1 MMKEKLLF
9 NPEGIDS
16 KESRKIIG
24 GNTTN
29 IFNLNNTK
37 YTWANRSYRTM
48 MENFWIPEKVD
59 LSNDRWENMDHN
71 EQEAYLGILSFLIFL
86 DSIQTNNLPNISDY
100 VTAPEV
106 NLVLAIQTYQE
117 AIHSQSYQYIV
128 ETVLPS
134 GIRDLAYNYWRKDY
148 VLFERT
154 NYIAS
159 IYQNFKDEP
168 TDKNFK
174 RVLIANY
181 LLEGLYF
188 YNGFNFFYN
197 LASRS
202 KMIGTSEIIR
212 YINRDELTHVVLF
225 QNFIGEIINWETD
238 YDWIVEM
245 FNTAVSHEIN
255 WSHHILRNDILGIT
269 NESTEEYT
277 KYLANRRSRNIK
289 MPEPLY
295 PDVEHNPYKHLEA
308 IADTIGKGSV
318 KTNIF
323 ENTVTSYNMASAIDG
338 WDKF

>member
-1 MMKEKLLF
+1 MKEKLLF
-9 NPEGIDS
+9 NPQGIDS

-24 GNTTN
+24 GDTTN

-59 LSNDRWENMDHN
+59 LSGDNWEAMDKH

-100 VTAPEV
+100 ITAPEI

-128 ETVLPS
+128 ETVLPV
-134 GIRDLAYNYWRKDY
+134 GLRDLAYNYWRKDN
-148 VLFERT
+148 VLFERIE
-154 NYIAS
+154 YIAK
-159 IYQNFKDEP
+159 IYQDFKDDSSELNFK
-168 TDKNFK
+168 K
-174 RVLIANY
+174 VIIANY

-202 KMIGTSEIIR
+202 KMVGTSEIIR

-225 QNFIGEIINWETD
+225 QNIIAEVIDWEKD
-238 YDWIVEM
+238 EEWVLEM
-245 FNTAVSHEIN
+245 FNTAVNHEIK
-255 WSHHILRNDILGIT
+255 WSNHILGSDILGIT
-269 NESTEEYT
+269 KESIWQYT
-277 KYLANRRSRNIK
+277 QYLANRRSRNIK
-289 MPEPLY
+289 MPTIMF
-295 PDVEHNPYKHLEA
+295 PDVVENPYKHLES

-323 ENTVTSYNMASAIDG
+323 ENTVTSYNMASAISG